1 MHICILGPGSV
12 GLFLAAHLAQRE
24 QVTLVG
30 RNVSEVRNQNVG
42 VVGMME
48 CHAEVNL
55 SPHLIEADLFIVTT
69 KSIHLQSV
77 FSLLRDCKSPV
88 VFIQNGLGI
97 NHLTKAKL
105 PGVPLI
111 RGLCWFGVIH
121 DSSYMVRCNGYSH
134 IALGALQGTNHLD
147 MLRASLVKVGL
158 ATDIV
163 DNIDC
168 AEWEKGM
175 LNIAINGL
183 CALTGEPNGM
193 VIHSPHL
200 HEILVQLIRETQTV
214 ARAVGCNL
222 DLEESVIRSTQTTAT
237 NVNSMLQD
245 IQAGH
250 LTEIDYL
257 NGYVMRLGNKFGIST
272 PYNTTVYHLVK
283 HLEVRLLNEIS

>member
-12 GLFLAAHLAQRE
+12 GLFLAAHLAQHE

-30 RNVSEVRNQNVG
+30 RNVRAARKQNVR
-42 VVGMME
+42 VVGMLE
-48 CHAEVNL
+48 CQAEVNL
-55 SPHLIEADLFIVTT
+55 CPHLVEADLLIVTT
-69 KSIHLQSV
+69 KSIHLESV
-77 FSLLRDCKSPV
+77 IPLLNDCKSPV

-97 NHLTKAKL
+97 NHLTRKEL

-111 RGLCWFGVIH
+111 RALSWLGVVREA
-121 DSSYMVRCNGYSH
+121 SYTVRCNGFSH
-134 IALGALQGTNHLD
+134 ISLGALQGDTDLD
-147 MLRASLVKVGL
+147 VLRASLVKVGL

-183 CALTGEPNGM
+183 CALTGERNG
-193 VIHSPHL
+193 VIINSPHL